1 MSIMKKYI
9 AYPIAIVVSLG
20 VGYLSRLLQADA
32 LREWYPTLVRSPLSP
47 PNVLFPIVW
56 TVLYLLMGV
65 SLGECFRT
73 GNMRAVVPWVLQLAT
88 NLLWSFVF
96 FWLRDPLLGVATIIL
111 LIVLT
116 LWYMSSAG
124 RTSSWAAWL
133 MVPYMLWLF
142 FATYLNWYVYVNN

>member
-1 MSIMKKYI
+1 MKKYI

-88 NLLWSFVF
+88 NVLWSFVF

>member
-116 LWYMSSAG
+116 LWYMSLAG

>member
-1 MSIMKKYI
+1 MKKYI

-88 NLLWSFVF
+88 NVLWSFVF
-96 FWLRDPLLGVATIIL
+96 FWLRDPLLGLATIIL

>member
-1 MSIMKKYI
+1 MKKYI

-88 NLLWSFVF
+88 NVLWSFVF

-142 FATYLNWYVYVNN
+142 FATYINWYVHVSN

>member
-1 MSIMKKYI
+1 MKKYI

-133 MVPYMLWLF
+133 MMPYLLWLL

>member
-88 NLLWSFVF
+88 NVLWSFVF